1 MGGALGSGNSAGR
14 VLSRLRNA
22 FFPLDSLSEISISD
36 KISKMIVESVRIIK
50 CAFIIRK
57 GRAN

>member
-14 VLSRLRNA
+14 VQSLLWNA
-22 FFPLDSLSEISISD
+22 FFPLDSLSEISVSD
-36 KISKMIVESVRIIK
+36 KISKITVESVRIIK
-50 CAFIIRK
+50 STFIIRK